1 MHKDLN
7 RKGSHMLESRMRA
20 KDALQINKDSVIS
33 VASYTVNLQHMHKP
47 LKSVSSPHPHSALTL
62 PWHPGLSSVPFHIAS
77 PTPGWFHHSFTSA
90 ATHTHTHTHDASAG
104 KPHRPDMAPYRI
116 LFLHGDPCTVC
127 TVSKAPID
135 TVSARSLLET
145 KTERERDRERSSHL
159 PPVQMDP
166 NTDSHAQHVRQPPR
180 LLHVLALELR
190 KVAVHHAHVDLV
202 TSRGSR
208 EPKEQLNRQ
217 QLWKIVKFVVI

>member
-1 MHKDLN
+1 MRPARCSSAGPKRMHKDLN

-90 ATHTHTHTHDASAG
+90 ATHTHTHTHTMHLQANHIDRTWLRTGFFFYTATPAPSAQSR
-104 KPHRPDMAPYRI
+104 KLRSTRS
-116 LFLHGDPCTVC
+116 LHGLC
-127 TVSKAPID
+127 
-135 TVSARSLLET
+135 
-145 KTERERDRERSSHL
+145 
-159 PPVQMDP
+159 
-166 NTDSHAQHVRQPPR
+166 
-180 LLHVLALELR
+180 
-190 KVAVHHAHVDLV
+190 
-202 TSRGSR
+202 
-208 EPKEQLNRQ
+208 
-217 QLWKIVKFVVI
+217 